1 MALRGRRAV
10 RSIDPWAGWVDAL
23 STLLLVFIFLLVAFS
38 LAQTVLTHALS
49 GRDQALA
56 RLQSQIDELADLL
69 ALERQANADLRLN
82 AAQLSAELQRS
93 VEARDDAAAQLSA
106 VLAERDRAQRDA
118 ADAAAARDALDE
130 EVKVGEDAL
139 KLRLAEIES
148 LRRDIAAL
156 EALRA
161 SLEADIARLAG
172 TIDERD
178 AEIGVLRDRSREL
191 EASLADEA
199 DRTLL
204 AQKTIEERDIRLS
217 ELTSL
222 LALNERELSAAEN
235 LSAEAQAQVALL
247 NQQIAALRDQMA
259 ALAAALDLKEQ
270 EARDKDVQIADLG
283 RKLNVALAN
292 RVQELERYRSEFFG
306 RLREVLGE
314 RPDVRIEGDRFVF
327 QSEVL
332 FASGSADL
340 EEGGKAQLGQL
351 AATLLA
357 IARDIPTDLP
367 WILRVDGHTDS
378 VPINTPQF
386 ASNWEL
392 STARAVSVVKFLVA
406 QGVPPE
412 RLAATGFGEFHP
424 LETRFD
430 EIARRRN
437 RRIELKLDQR

>member
-1 MALRGRRAV
+1 MALRGRRAA
-10 RSIDPWAGWVDAL
+10 RAIDPWAGWVDAL

-106 VLAERDRAQRDA
+106 VLAERDRALRDA
-118 ADAAAARDALDE
+118 ADAAAVRDALDE
-130 EVKVGEDAL
+130 EVKIGEDAL
-139 KLRLAEIES
+139 KLRLAEIEL

-172 TIDERD
+172 TIEERD
-178 AEIGVLRDRSREL
+178 AEIGALRDRSREL
-191 EASLADEA
+191 EATLADEA
-199 DRTLL
+199 ERTLL
-204 AQKTIEERDIRLS
+204 GQKTIEERDIRLS

-222 LALNERELSAAEN
+222 LALNERELAAAEN

-314 RPDVRIEGDRFVF
+314 RPDMRIEGDRFVF

-340 EEGGKAQLGQL
+340 EDGGKAQLGQL
-351 AATLLA
+351 AATLLT

-392 STARAVSVVKFLVA
+392 STARAVSVVKYLAA

-424 LETRFD
+424 LDMRLD
-430 EIARRRN
+430 EIAHRRN